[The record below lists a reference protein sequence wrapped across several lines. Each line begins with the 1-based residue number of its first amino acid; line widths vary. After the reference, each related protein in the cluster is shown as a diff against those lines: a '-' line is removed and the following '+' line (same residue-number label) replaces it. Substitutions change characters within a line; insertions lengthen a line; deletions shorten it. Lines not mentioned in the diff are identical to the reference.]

1 LIPQPLVAASDAL
14 QFSLTDLK
22 FFHHFLVVAH
32 PHLPLGNEEVWVQ
45 KIPLFAQEVRASKQ
59 CVHSIIDFLPT
70 RIEQDDQSVADP

>member
-1 LIPQPLVAASDAL
+1 L

-59 CVHSIIDFLPT
+59 CLHAIIDFSNRTGRTINQWLTLDSIPT
-70 RIEQDDQSVADP
+70 S